1 MSGIPKTTVRLGNSL
16 EGHRELRKAL
26 IVMAALI
33 TVKGYSLGS
42 AKEKDAE
49 GRSQEKP
56 GTSFWLQTALNFPS
70 NDRDGT
76 HSILPPREA
85 HSSLVHGFC
94 GGGGVSYVDMADH
107 PSRD

>member
-1 MSGIPKTTVRLGNSL
+1 
-16 EGHRELRKAL
+16 
-26 IVMAALI
+26 MAVLI

-56 GTSFWLQTALNFPS
+56 GTSFWLHTALNSPS
-70 NDRDGT
+70 NDRDST
-76 HSILPPREA
+76 HRIRPSREA

-94 GGGGVSYVDMADH
+94 GGGAVSHVNMADH